1 MYLKRLELS
10 GFKTFADKIDLELPR
25 GFLAVVGP
33 NGSGKSNLTDA
44 LRFCLGEQ
52 SLKVLRANKT
62 EELIFAGTNTRRPA
76 PFCEVSAVFDN
87 SDGHLPVDFA
97 EVSITRRIERSGD
110 TKYFINRTSCR
121 LKDIHE
127 LLMGSGIGPGSFSVL
142 GGREVDRVLS
152 TDPKERRMMLEETAG
167 VNRYRYRKQE
177 AERRLQKT
185 AANLTRLKDILLE
198 VELQWEESKKQLAR
212 YEKYKKAQDEL
223 KDLDCQVAHFDYSQ
237 LEGKRSLLQER
248 VDELEGKASSSQAEE
263 TALAE
268 RLEALAAKRAEQ
280 EAERERQQSELAAER
295 EDASAKKAAYDGM
308 FARASDLEHSVKSAA
323 ERLQYAEERLVLRS
337 HDLNRLGRERPR
349 LEAEVSEA
357 EDKVKRLRAE
367 WEALPL
373 PGSGAHGDLR
383 GRLQQIDQEISRLMA
398 RAESMRARL
407 DTDDRRL
414 EDIDQLS
421 LAAIDEVGEVRDLAP
436 LVEDS
441 GNRLQAAL
449 ERQELIKQAWAASE
463 KDLMDCRNSRKML
476 ENERR
481 PLFTRCSEL
490 ESFLEDRAGMPP
502 AVRAVMAWKI
512 PGTVGLVGELIK
524 VREGMEVAVEAA
536 LGGHLNDVIT
546 RDRATAS
553 NLIDRLKQERI
564 GRVTFWPLDLNR
576 KAAPRPELPS
586 RQGVVGLALELVGY
600 PKEILPVLE
609 ELMGRTVFMEDLPS
623 ALALYDRGF
632 GRRPTLVTLQG
643 EYLSPSGALTGGS
656 HAQNRSNLLTRK
668 RQLDEARGAML
679 ALEKKLVELTERE
692 ETTGKMRYEIEREKA
707 LVEEEIRKLRQ
718 EHDDLKA
725 QLKRQETDQER
736 SNKALEK
743 LEAERAE
750 ITRRGE
756 EWRAELDTMYE
767 TRAKLE
773 KDQENCKELLQQT
786 QEEEARRQIAR
797 ERLQQSVLEAEL
809 DLQRRVQKVE
819 ELERE
824 LASIQSR
831 ADELAADQAAA
842 VAEQERCA
850 QARKDLETEGAQ
862 LQVDLARLEVELVS
876 RTKTLDELKASLAAV
891 DKDLVEL
898 KKLHGAAASAAGES
912 SKKLH
917 GLQVE
922 LAGVQARA
930 EEALARLEELG
941 LSLDEPPE
949 LPEGIDLDKIRS
961 QAQRLKS
968 FLENFGSVNLGA
980 REDYERLEG
989 RQAELTTQIA
999 DLETGSA
1006 SLREIMAEMDA
1017 ATVEQFQASFTAVN
1031 ETFSRMYTELFGGGT
1046 AQLELTNPDDV
1057 LESGVEI
1064 VARPPGK
1071 KVQNL
1076 TLMSS
1081 GERALSAIA
1090 FLLALLAHR
1099 PSPIVILDELD
1110 APLDDSNVEKVAAR
1124 LLEFSTSSQ
1133 FLCITHNRKTMEFAD
1148 KLYGVTMEEPGVSRM
1163 LHVTLSGAPAIAE
1176 TTEAQEV
1183 TA

>member
-10 GFKTFADKIDLELPR
+10 GFKTFADKIDLDLPR

-52 SLKVLRANKT
+52 SLKVLRANKA

-76 PFCEVSAVFDN
+76 PFCEVTAVFDN
-87 SDGHLPVDFA
+87 TDSHLPVDFA

-110 TKYFINRTSCR
+110 TKYFINRTTCR

-167 VNRYRYRKQE
+167 VNRYRFRKQE
-177 AERRLQKT
+177 AERRLQRT
-185 AANLTRLKDILLE
+185 AANLTRLKDILTE
-198 VELQWEESKKQLAR
+198 VELQWEEARKQLAR
-212 YEKYKKAQDEL
+212 YERYKKAQDEL

-237 LEGKRSLLQER
+237 LEARRLLLQSR
-248 VDELEGKASSSQAEE
+248 VDELEGKANLSQSEE
-263 TALAE
+263 LQLAE
-268 RLEALAAKRAEQ
+268 RLEALQQQRALQ
-280 EAERERQQSELAAER
+280 ETERERQQAEMASER
-295 EDASAKKAAYDGM
+295 EEASAKKAAYDGM
-308 FARASDLEHSVKSAA
+308 FRRASELEHSAKATE
-323 ERLQYAEERLVLRS
+323 ERLQNAQERLVLRN
-337 HDLNRLGRERPR
+337 HDLSRLGREKPR
-349 LEAEVSEA
+349 LEAEVAEA
-357 EDKVKRLRAE
+357 EEKVKRLRAE

-373 PGSGAHGDLR
+373 PGQGAHGDLR
-383 GRLQQIDQEISRLMA
+383 GRLQQLDQEMSRLMA

-414 EDIDQLS
+414 GDLDELE
-421 LAAIDEVGEVRDLAP
+421 LAAMNEVGEVVELAP
-436 LVEDS
+436 LVEDA
-441 GNRLQAAL
+441 GARLTAAL
-449 ERQELIKQAWAASE
+449 ERHEGLKTAWTASE
-463 KDLMDCRNSRKML
+463 KDLMDARNTRKML
-476 ENERR
+476 ESERR
-481 PLFTRCSEL
+481 PLFTRCNEL
-490 ESFLEDRAGMPP
+490 ESFLEDRSGMPP
-502 AVRAVMAWKI
+502 AVRAVMAWKV

-524 VREGMEVAVEAA
+524 VPQGMEVATEAA

-546 RDRATAS
+546 RDRSTAS

-564 GRVTFWPLDLNR
+564 GRVTFWPLDLSR

-586 RQGVVGLALELVGY
+586 RQGVVGLALELIGY

-609 ELMGRTVFMEDLPS
+609 EMLGRTVFMEDLPS

-632 GRRPTLVTLQG
+632 GRRPHLVTLQG

-656 HAQNRSNLLTRK
+656 NAQNRSNLLTRK
-668 RQLDEARGAML
+668 RQLDEARA
-679 ALEKKLVELTERE
+679 ALQGHEKKLVELGERE
-692 ETTGKMRYEIEREKA
+692 EHVQKMRYELEREKA
-707 LVEEEIRKLRQ
+707 ILDDEIRKLRQ
-718 EHDDLKA
+718 EHDDLLA
-725 QLKRQETDQER
+725 RQKRQDADQER

-750 ITRRGE
+750 IKKRGE
-756 EWRAELDTMYE
+756 DWRAELDHMYE
-767 TRAKLE
+767 TRARLE
-773 KDQENCKELLQQT
+773 ADQESCKELLQQT

-797 ERLQQSVLEAEL
+797 ERTQQQVLEAEL

-819 ELERE
+819 ELNRE

-831 ADELAADQAAA
+831 ADELSADQAAA
-842 VAEQERCA
+842 VAEQERCL
-850 QARKDLETEGAQ
+850 QARRDLETEGAQ
-862 LQVDLARLEVELVS
+862 LQADLARLEVELVA
-876 RTKTLDELKASLAAV
+876 RGAALDELKAALGGVDRDLA
-891 DKDLVEL
+891 EL
-898 KKLHGAAASAAGES
+898 KKQHQAAAASAGENS
-912 SKKLH
+912 RQLH

-930 EEALARLEELG
+930 EEALARVEELG

-999 DLETGSA
+999 DLEEGSA
-1006 SLREIMAEMDA
+1006 SLRQIMAEMDA
-1017 ATVEQFQASFTAVN
+1017 ATIEQFRTSFTAVN
-1031 ETFSRMYTELFGGGT
+1031 DTFSRMYTELFGGGT

-1163 LHVTLSGAPAIAE
+1163 LHVTLSGQPA
-1176 TTEAQEV
+1176 TTENVTAQEV
-1183 TA
+1183 SA